1 VICLRFAPFF
11 LSIWCPVRNFLTPN
25 YLFLVPKKPLF
36 NARFTLFSRVLMA
49 LKGFIYTVVADIYA

>member
-1 VICLRFAPFF
+1 MITVYAFNGR
-11 LSIWCPVRNFLTPN
+11 T
-25 YLFLVPKKPLF
+25 LF